1 VHAVSTAAIGA
12 AAFWTP
18 ARMAAATA
26 LQGRGQASVKGTSV
40 KGTSGQ
46 APKIGPP
53 PGTPTA
59 SAFRGVPTV
68 GPLFYTTGS
77 GAHFCTASVVDSAHQ
92 DLIVTAAH
100 CVYGSG
106 YATNIEFVPGYHDGR
121 RPYGTWLVQAVVV
134 ARAWRQRHDPDLDFA
149 FLTVVDPAHPAR
161 RIQRV
166 TGGLWLGIG
175 RGYAHWM
182 RLIGYNDAI
191 DDPVKCESR
200 SHQFRVGQMVF
211 FCRGF
216 RTGTSGGPWVLGF
229 TSRGTGTLF
238 GVIGGYQE
246 GGRYDWA
253 SYSPVLGATALA
265 LYRQAETTAALQLR
279 RLPAPRPQ
287 AHGDHREREL
297 AVCGLRLA
305 VQEVADPGE
314 EPGPFG
320 LLHDQEVRVRAD
332 RGQQGIGGTGLAV
345 PELAHL
351 GRGEQVRSLPEHLLL
366 PGLGRAAAPRGQRD
380 AGPALAHLGQ
390 PGDPADPVVVHVPQ
404 AGEHAARP
412 EHPGDL
418 RQRAVH
424 VKPVHGLASQHGV
437 QARIGQRDVFRAPR
451 HRTHLGYRPP
461 QLGQHLRVGFYRGH
475 LGT

>member
-1 VHAVSTAAIGA
+1 MLIPVAPSALSATSATRPSRQAGVPAPGQAPGAVHAVSTAAIRA
-12 AAFWTP
+12 AVAFWTP

-40 KGTSGQ
+40 RGTSGQ

-68 GPLFYTTGS
+68 GPLFYTTRS

-149 FLTVVDPAHPAR
+149 FLTVVDPTHPAR

-216 RTGTSGGPWVLGF
+216 RSGTSGGPWVLGF

-238 GVIGGYQE
+238 GVIGGYQD

-253 SYSPVLGATALA
+253 SYSPVFGATALA
-265 LYRQAETTAALQLR
+265 LYRQAETTAALR
-279 RLPAPRPQ
+279 
-287 AHGDHREREL
+287 
-297 AVCGLRLA
+297 
-305 VQEVADPGE
+305 
-314 EPGPFG
+314 
-320 LLHDQEVRVRAD
+320 
-332 RGQQGIGGTGLAV
+332 
-345 PELAHL
+345 
-351 GRGEQVRSLPEHLLL
+351 
-366 PGLGRAAAPRGQRD
+366 
-380 AGPALAHLGQ
+380 
-390 PGDPADPVVVHVPQ
+390 
-404 AGEHAARP
+404 
-412 EHPGDL
+412 
-418 RQRAVH
+418 
-424 VKPVHGLASQHGV
+424 
-437 QARIGQRDVFRAPR
+437 
-451 HRTHLGYRPP
+451 
-461 QLGQHLRVGFYRGH
+461 
-475 LGT
+475 

>member
-1 VHAVSTAAIGA
+1 
-12 AAFWTP
+12 
-18 ARMAAATA
+18 MAAATA
-26 LQGRGQASVKGTSV
+26 LQGGQAAGQGTSAQ
-40 KGTSGQ
+40 GTSGQ
-46 APKIGPP
+46 APRIGPP

-68 GPLFYTTGS
+68 GALFYTTGS

-121 RPYGTWLVQAVVV
+121 SPYGTWLVQAVVV

-149 FLTVVDPAHPAR
+149 FLTVADPAHPAR

-200 SHQFRVGQMVF
+200 SHQFRAGQMVF

-216 RTGTSGGPWVLGF
+216 RAGTSGGPWVLGF
-229 TSRGTGTLF
+229 TGRGTGTLF

-253 SYSPVLGATALA
+253 SYSPVFGATALA
-265 LYRQAETTAALQLR
+265 LYRQAETTAALQ
-279 RLPAPRPQ
+279 
-287 AHGDHREREL
+287 
-297 AVCGLRLA
+297 
-305 VQEVADPGE
+305 
-314 EPGPFG
+314 
-320 LLHDQEVRVRAD
+320 
-332 RGQQGIGGTGLAV
+332 
-345 PELAHL
+345 
-351 GRGEQVRSLPEHLLL
+351 
-366 PGLGRAAAPRGQRD
+366 
-380 AGPALAHLGQ
+380 
-390 PGDPADPVVVHVPQ
+390 
-404 AGEHAARP
+404 
-412 EHPGDL
+412 
-418 RQRAVH
+418 
-424 VKPVHGLASQHGV
+424 
-437 QARIGQRDVFRAPR
+437 
-451 HRTHLGYRPP
+451 
-461 QLGQHLRVGFYRGH
+461 
-475 LGT
+475 

>member
-1 VHAVSTAAIGA
+1 VSVRRHRGQVVIWCRKADKIRKFPTPFQAAAVALAAAMVLPAAPSATSSTSATRPSRQAGVPAPGQTPGTVHAVSAAARRAA

-26 LQGRGQASVKGTSV
+26 LQSGQAAGQGTSV
-40 KGTSGQ
+40 K
-46 APKIGPP
+46 APRIGPP

-68 GPLFYTTGS
+68 GALFYTTGS

-216 RTGTSGGPWVLGF
+216 RSGTSGGPWVLGF

-253 SYSPVLGATALA
+253 SYSPVFGATALA
-265 LYRQAETTAALQLR
+265 LYRQAETTAALQ
-279 RLPAPRPQ
+279 
-287 AHGDHREREL
+287 
-297 AVCGLRLA
+297 
-305 VQEVADPGE
+305 
-314 EPGPFG
+314 
-320 LLHDQEVRVRAD
+320 
-332 RGQQGIGGTGLAV
+332 
-345 PELAHL
+345 
-351 GRGEQVRSLPEHLLL
+351 
-366 PGLGRAAAPRGQRD
+366 
-380 AGPALAHLGQ
+380 
-390 PGDPADPVVVHVPQ
+390 
-404 AGEHAARP
+404 
-412 EHPGDL
+412 
-418 RQRAVH
+418 
-424 VKPVHGLASQHGV
+424 
-437 QARIGQRDVFRAPR
+437 
-451 HRTHLGYRPP
+451 
-461 QLGQHLRVGFYRGH
+461 
-475 LGT
+475 

>member
-1 VHAVSTAAIGA
+1 
-12 AAFWTP
+12 
-18 ARMAAATA
+18 
-26 LQGRGQASVKGTSV
+26 
-40 KGTSGQ
+40 
-46 APKIGPP
+46 
-53 PGTPTA
+53 
-59 SAFRGVPTV
+59 
-68 GPLFYTTGS
+68 
-77 GAHFCTASVVDSAHQ
+77 VDSAHQ

-121 RPYGTWLVQAVVV
+121 RPYGIWLVQAVVV

-216 RTGTSGGPWVLGF
+216 RAGTSGGPWVLGF

-253 SYSPVLGATALA
+253 SYSPVFGATALA
-265 LYRQAETTAALQLR
+265 LYRQ
-279 RLPAPRPQ
+279 
-287 AHGDHREREL
+287 GDQREREF
-297 AVCGLRLA
+297 AVRGLRLA
-305 VQEVADPGE
+305 AQEVADPGE
-314 EPGPFG
+314 QPGPFG
-320 LLHDQEVRVRAD
+320 PLHDQEVGMRAD

-345 PELAHL
+345 PELTHL
-351 GRGEQVRSLPEHLLL
+351 GRGEQVRNLPEHLLL
-366 PGLGRAAAPRGQRD
+366 PGLRRAAPPRGQRD
-380 AGPALAHLGQ
+380 AGLALTDLGQ

-404 AGEHAARP
+404 PGEHPARP

-418 RQRAVH
+418 
-424 VKPVHGLASQHGV
+424 G
-437 QARIGQRDVFRAPR
+437 
-451 HRTHLGYRPP
+451 
-461 QLGQHLRVGFYRGH
+461 
-475 LGT
+475 